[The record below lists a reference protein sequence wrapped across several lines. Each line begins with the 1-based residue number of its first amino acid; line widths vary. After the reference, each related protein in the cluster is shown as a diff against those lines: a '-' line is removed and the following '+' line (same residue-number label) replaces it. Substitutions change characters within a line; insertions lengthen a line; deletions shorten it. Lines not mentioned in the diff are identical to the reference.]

1 MPQVKKQPAKK
12 SKKPD
17 DMAEKLEQS
26 VTFLLDELD
35 DVKSKL
41 DKVMSRMGLQGADV
55 FGLSGGPDENVSSP
69 DTGKGSQLKTGGR
82 RSHNMPSKSKRLIDC
97 MKKAKGNAKEVKSCK
112 IRFATETDTTKQH
125 GYKPKGQICQK
136 HAQIE

>member
-12 SKKPD
+12 SKKTD
-17 DMAEKLEQS
+17 DMAEKLEQA
-26 VTFLLDELD
+26 VAFLIDELD

-41 DKVMSRMGLQGADV
+41 DKVMSRMGLQVSDV
-55 FGLSGGPDENVSSP
+55 IGLSDVSSP

-97 MKKAKGNAKEVKSCK
+97 MKKAKGNAKEGKSCK

-125 GYKPKGQICQK
+125 GYKPTGQICQK